1 MIKAPRLF
9 LTKLISFSV
18 LFTLL
23 LMSTGCGPR
32 LASVQEIALEANDI
46 RSIVLEPISR
56 EQIINVVATS
66 DGPPIHVHV
75 YLLQDEQ
82 AVDDAITLGKTS
94 DKVIASKSNSNQI
107 SLEALIPANQEAAV
121 RLQPASSESV
131 TVSLTV
137 TNF

>member
-1 MIKAPRLF
+1 MKNLF
-9 LTKLISFSV
+9 DL
-18 LFTLL
+18 
-23 LMSTGCGPR
+23 
-32 LASVQEIALEANDI
+32 
-46 RSIVLEPISR
+46 
-56 EQIINVVATS
+56 
-66 DGPPIHVHV
+66 
-75 YLLQDEQ
+75 
-82 AVDDAITLGKTS
+82 S

>member
-9 LTKLISFSV
+9 LTKQISLSI
-18 LFTLL
+18 LFAVL

-56 EQIINVVATS
+56 EQIINVLATS
-66 DGPPIHVHV
+66 DGPPFHVHV
-75 YLLQDEQ
+75 YLFQDEQ
-82 AVDDAITLGKTS
+82 AVDDAISLGKTS
-94 DKVIASKSNSNQI
+94 DKVIASKSKSNQI
-107 SLEALIPANQEAAV
+107 SLEALIPANQEAAI
-121 RLQPASSESV
+121 RLQSASPESV